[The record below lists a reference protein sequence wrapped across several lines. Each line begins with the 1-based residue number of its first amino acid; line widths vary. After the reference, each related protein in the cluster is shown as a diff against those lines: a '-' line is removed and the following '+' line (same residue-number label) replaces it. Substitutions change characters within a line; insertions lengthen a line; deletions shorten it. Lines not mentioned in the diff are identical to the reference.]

1 MYCFKNLPSITQRL
15 FLISCSSAA
24 SIFEGWGLDPPRSC
38 RRLQTFESR
47 QGAPDAVA
55 PELKR
60 ELIRY
65 LKGELGL
72 RGRGPNA
79 VPLSRPPQRLLALPD
94 PRATAV
100 APAGGSPK
108 ALPHETFAD
117 AHEVDED
124 DVTVP
129 EVAEPILLTA
139 VVPAGNLSSASFLP
153 ARPKAGT
160 ADNDSALV
168 VLTLEP
174 GRRLSVYACDLLV
187 KGGGASAGRL
197 MPRLF

>member
-1 MYCFKNLPSITQRL
+1 M
-15 FLISCSSAA
+15 
-24 SIFEGWGLDPPRSC
+24 
-38 RRLQTFESR
+38 
-47 QGAPDAVA
+47 
-55 PELKR
+55 
-60 ELIRY
+60 
-65 LKGELGL
+65 
-72 RGRGPNA
+72 
-79 VPLSRPPQRLLALPD
+79 PLSRPPQRLLALPD

-108 ALPHETFAD
+108 ALPHEAFAD
-117 AHEVDED
+117 AHEEDED